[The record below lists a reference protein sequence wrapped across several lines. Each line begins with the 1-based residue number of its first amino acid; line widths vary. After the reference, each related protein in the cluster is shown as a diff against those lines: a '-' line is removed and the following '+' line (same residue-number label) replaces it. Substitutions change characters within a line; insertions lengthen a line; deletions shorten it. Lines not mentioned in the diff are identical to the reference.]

1 VNSTRVP
8 SSGLP
13 RIRVFAALAF
23 LGLCV
28 APLLSAQP
36 QPFRNLSAGEAAA
49 VAAGK
54 SVFRQPS
61 GWKDLSVPAAAP
73 FAKDIEETV
82 RKLGANYIGEVVLV
96 LPKAANPDLLAILA
110 RNLADVESHVG
121 IPYWSR
127 RYKKNF
133 DLFTWVKV
141 LERTGTESEGGLA
154 SEQYMKPFDPYRA
167 RYSWS
172 LRGDRLSFLSTN
184 LSHLSYDGRKAVSP
198 GDMIWRLEAYAE
210 GDRWVLY
217 GIGAV
222 KAFDMLGLLRDRLSE
237 SFMGRIEAFFGYMYG
252 KGVEA

>member
-1 VNSTRVP
+1 MIAYRV
-8 SSGLP
+8 
-13 RIRVFAALAF
+13 RALA
-23 LGLCV
+23 
-28 APLLSAQP
+28 LLYTLAAAASGAQAQP
-36 QPFRNLSAGEAAA
+36 QPFRNLTAEEAA
-49 VAAGK
+49 VVYSGK
-54 SVFRQPS
+54 SVFRQMS
-61 GWKDLSVPAAAP
+61 GWKDLSVPAGAP

-96 LPKAANPDLLAILA
+96 LPKAANPDLLAVLA
-110 RNLADVESHVG
+110 RNLADVESHEG

-141 LERTGTESEGGLA
+141 LERSGTESEGGLS

-172 LRGDRLSFLSTN
+172 LKGERLSFLSTN

-198 GDMIWRLEAYAE
+198 GDMVWRLEAYAE

-237 SFMGRIEAFFGYMYG
+237 SFMGRIEAFFGYMYKRG
-252 KGVEA
+252 LEP

>member
-1 VNSTRVP
+1 MISHRV
-8 SSGLP
+8 
-13 RIRVFAALAF
+13 RVIALFYALSAAALA
-23 LGLCV
+23 
-28 APLLSAQP
+28 SAQP
-36 QPFRNLSAGEAAA
+36 QPFRNLSSEEAAA
-49 VAAGK
+49 VSAGK
-54 SVFRQPS
+54 SVFRQPA

-73 FAKDIEETV
+73 FAKDIEDTG
-82 RKLGANYIGEVVLV
+82 RKLGGNYIGEVVLG

-141 LERTGTESEGGLA
+141 LERTGGEPEGGLS

-172 LRGDRLSFLSTN
+172 LQGDRLAFLSTN
-184 LSHLSYDGRKAVSP
+184 LTHLSYDGKKAVAP
-198 GDMIWRLEAYAE
+198 GEMVWRLEVYAE

-237 SFMGRIEAFFGYMYG
+237 SFMGRIEAFFGYMY
-252 KGVEA
+252 KQGVEP